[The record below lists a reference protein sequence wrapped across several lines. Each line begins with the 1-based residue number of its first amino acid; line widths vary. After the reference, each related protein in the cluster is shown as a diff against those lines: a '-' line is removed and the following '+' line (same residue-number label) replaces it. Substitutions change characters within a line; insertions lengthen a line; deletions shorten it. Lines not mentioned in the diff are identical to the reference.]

1 MLNFR
6 RRALLFLC
14 AFAILLSL
22 AACKNSKKDPANN
35 TSNNITEETP
45 SDDSYSV
52 LIVDGNGAPVKNVIV
67 KVKQNGEQIKMY
79 PYKGEL
85 LSLPLDPG
93 TYELELDLSQLGEGY
108 TFDESLCVLTPEKP
122 QTTIR
127 LFKTILKQE
136 SIFVGDPI
144 LSDYDAYHIGE
155 GATKLS
161 LIVNDYNFFV
171 FTPAVS
177 AIYTLTYECESDLS
191 MSYHG
196 GIFFVQGND
205 LSQTSSD
212 IAKYENGLS
221 LKVYPSNLGS
231 SYVFAVKSTAATSCT
246 IKIKNSGD
254 TESRIEDAP
263 WTPYLENQT
272 KVNEQLAMNPAG
284 TYTTIDLTD
293 LSVKAVY
300 NETDGYYHLGSATG
314 PLIFID
320 LTSNCP
326 YINSIQ
332 TICGNQGMN
341 TYIYDETTGSV
352 IEKRSYNELF
362 MQYGMPSDASTSVEE
377 PIRVALTEKL
387 AEAIKVFGEKQGW
400 WKSNSDSN
408 IFNKVLLGAP
418 YNQEY
423 AWLLFCGYY
432 A

>member
-14 AFAILLSL
+14 AFAILLSFT
-22 AACKNSKKDPANN
+22 ACKKSKKDPTND

-52 LIVDGNGAPVKNVIV
+52 LIVDGTGAPVKNVIV
-67 KVKQNGEQIKMY
+67 KVMQNGEMIKMY
-79 PYKGEL
+79 PYKGEP

-108 TFDESLCVLTPEKP
+108 TFDESLCVLTAEKP
-122 QTTIR
+122 HTTIR
-127 LFKTILKQE
+127 LFKTVQKQE
-136 SIFVGDPI
+136 SIFVGYPI
-144 LSDYDAYHIGE
+144 SADYDAYYIGE

-161 LIVNDYNFFV
+161 LTANDYNFFV
-171 FTPAVS
+171 FVPTVS
-177 AIYTLTYECESDLS
+177 AVYTLTYESDVDLT

-196 GIFFVQGND
+196 STFFVQGND

-221 LKVYPSNLGS
+221 LKVYPSNLGN

-246 IKIKNSGD
+246 IKIKNAGD

-263 WTPYLENQT
+263 WTPYLESQA
-272 KVNEQLAMNPAG
+272 KVNEQLAMNPTG
-284 TYTTIDLTD
+284 TYTPIDLTD

-320 LTSNCP
+320 LTSHCP
-326 YINSIQ
+326 YVSSIQ

-341 TYIYDETTGSV
+341 TYIYDETGTV

-362 MQYGMPSDASTSVEE
+362 LQYGMPNEASTSVEE

-387 AEAIKVFGEKQGW
+387 AEAVKVFGEKNGW
-400 WKSNSDSN
+400 WNSNSDSN
-408 IFNKVLLGAP
+408 IFTRVLLGSP